1 MGAVFLLSDVHG
13 FRDDLVRGLQRARL
27 LDDDERWSGGDAEL
41 WVLGDLLDRGPDGIG
56 VVELLHGLQQQAPD
70 QVHVLLGNH
79 EALAIGAH
87 RFPGSRFASS
97 WAMNGGRISDQAGL
111 APYLDWLSGLPAVG
125 RVGDALLLHS
135 DTTAYLDWGST
146 AAEVNAAVA
155 DRLAGD
161 LDSTWE
167 VWSRLTTRYSF
178 VGEEGAGQAGA
189 VLSAL
194 GGNLVV
200 HGHSIIGSLLDIPSA
215 EVTRP
220 VLYADGWVLAI
231 DGGRYDGG
239 PLLVVRME

>member
-1 MGAVFLLSDVHG
+1 MAAVFLLSDVHG
-13 FRDDLVRGLQRARL
+13 FRDDLVRRLQGVGLI
-27 LDDDERWSGGDAEL
+27 DEDERWAGGEAEL
-41 WVLGDLLDRGPDGIG
+41 WVLGDLLDRGPDGIA
-56 VVELLHGLQQQAPD
+56 VIELLHGLQQQATD

-79 EALAIGAH
+79 EALAIGTH
-87 RFPGSRFASS
+87 KFPSSRFASS
-97 WAMNGGRISDQAGL
+97 WTMNGGRISDQAGL

-146 AAEVNAAVA
+146 VAEVNAAVA

-178 VGEEGAGQAGA
+178 VGDEGAEQAGA
-189 VLSAL
+189 MLSAL
-194 GGNLVV
+194 GGDLVV
-200 HGHSIIGSLLDIPSA
+200 HGHSIIGSLLDIPSE